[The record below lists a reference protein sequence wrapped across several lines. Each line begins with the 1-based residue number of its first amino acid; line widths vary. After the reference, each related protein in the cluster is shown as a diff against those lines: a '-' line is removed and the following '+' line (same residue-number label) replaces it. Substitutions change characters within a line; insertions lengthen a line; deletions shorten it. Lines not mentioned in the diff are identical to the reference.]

1 MDLGSYQFK
10 MEKVL
15 EFKSSVEKTKVEDYA
30 RINIRLSKE
39 QEHLE
44 DLEIQY
50 RERQKTTV
58 QDVNGMKM
66 QFLYREQLKSQMN
79 TQKNKVEEI
88 TVSLEQARGRLVD
101 ARKDRKIMENLKEK
115 DKEKF
120 NQAVQMKEQ
129 KELDDMSI
137 MRFAK

>member
-1 MDLGSYQFK
+1 MRSYQFK

-44 DLEIQY
+44 DLETQY
-50 RERQKTTV
+50 RERQKNTI

-66 QFLYREQLKSQMN
+66 QFLYREQLKSQLN
-79 TQKNKVEEI
+79 TQKDKVEEI
-88 TVSLEQARGRLVD
+88 TVSLEQARGRLVE

-120 NQAVQMKEQ
+120 TQAVQMKEQ
-129 KELDDMSI
+129 KEMDDMTI

>member
-1 MDLGSYQFK
+1 MRDYQFK

-30 RINIRLSKE
+30 RINIRLSRE

-44 DLEIQY
+44 DLETQY

-58 QDVNGMKM
+58 QDVSGMKM

-88 TVSLEQARGRLVD
+88 TVSLEQARGKLVE

-120 NQAVQMKEQ
+120 TQAVQLKEQ
-129 KELDDMSI
+129 KEMDDMTI